1 MPRIA
6 RPVFAGIP
14 HHITQRGNR
23 REDVFFS
30 DQDRAAYLAWLG
42 EYCAKH
48 STRVLAYCLM
58 TNHVYVV
65 AVPEEQDALEKVFR
79 ALHTRYAHRINR
91 AKEWTGH
98 VWQGRFFSSAL
109 DETYLWAAI
118 RYVERNPVRAR
129 MVRRAETYRW
139 SSAAAHCGLRQD
151 SVLGMDWEKFGPLR
165 SVGDW
170 SEWLAEGD
178 RPEQL
183 EVLRRHVE
191 RGLPCGVEG
200 FLRQLERR
208 AGRMLRPRP
217 RGRPK
222 KAVRV
227 GGG

>member
-6 RPVFAGIP
+6 RPVFSGVP

-30 DQDRAAYLAWLG
+30 DEDRAAYLRWLG
-42 EYCAKH
+42 EYCAKYKV
-48 STRVLAYCLM
+48 SILAYCLM
-58 TNHVYVV
+58 SNHIHVV
-65 AVPEEQDALEKVFR
+65 AVPESEDALEKVFR
-79 ALHTRYAHRINR
+79 PLHTRYAQRVNR
-91 AKEWTGH
+91 ANKWKGH
-98 VWQGRFFSSAL
+98 LWQGRFFSSAL

-129 MVRRAETYRW
+129 MVRRAENYKW
-139 SSAAAHCGLRQD
+139 SSAAAHCGLKEDALLTAEREWSAQ
-151 SVLGMDWEKFGPLR
+151 VR

-170 SEWLAEGD
+170 SKWLAQGD

-191 RGLPCGVEG
+191 RGVPCGAEG
-200 FLRQLERR
+200 FIRRLERR
-208 AGRMLRPRP
+208 AGQMLRLRA

-222 KAVRV
+222 KVE
-227 GGG
+227 GKD